1 VSPRY
6 FRFNEPTSTMKNK
19 SAVSVFLTLLFAAQ
33 FADAAA
39 PLQLG
44 KHGTARELFIDDY
57 LIAQLSG
64 DLKQHLHRPVAQ
76 EVVLTTGAPWEGN
89 TCAYYTIFRDGNIFR
104 MYYRGSHYDEQTKKA
119 AHREVVCYAESK
131 DGIHWTKPKLGLFE
145 FNGSK
150 ENNIVWDGIG
160 THCFVAFK
168 DGNPTCPPEA
178 RYKGIA
184 RGRPTGKKGLYIF
197 QSPDGI
203 HWKLMQNKPVIT
215 EGAFD
220 SQNLAFWNAHTKQYR
235 EYHRTFVNG
244 KRAIMTGTSKDF
256 VNWTKPVLLEYQK
269 DIPAQHL
276 YTNAVQPY
284 ERAPHL
290 YIGFPTRFLP
300 AESSRVEP
308 TLMLSR
314 DGRRFHRWLEP
325 VIPETAPKDRKGN
338 RSNYM
343 AWGMVE
349 IPGHPN
355 HLSVY
360 ATEAY
365 YTGPDTR
372 VRRFEYRKDGFV
384 SLRGGAKGGLL
395 ITKPIALG
403 RLAERLTLNF
413 KTGNSGQV
421 RVGLFTPGCQP
432 IPGHTLADCKPLTG
446 DRLNQ
451 TIAWKSGAD
460 ISALRRK
467 HPVVRIRIE
476 AKNADVFA
484 LQFQPWLR

>member
-150 ENNIVWDGIG
+150 ENNIVWNGIG

>member
-1 VSPRY
+1 MSPLY

-197 QSPDGI
+197 QSTDGI

>member
-1 VSPRY
+1 MSPRY

-150 ENNIVWDGIG
+150 ENNIVWNGIG

>member
-1 VSPRY
+1 
-6 FRFNEPTSTMKNK
+6 MKNK

-244 KRAIMTGTSKDF
+244 KRAIMTGTSPDF
-256 VNWTKPVLLEYQK
+256 VNWTKPVLLQYQAG
-269 DIPAQHL
+269 IPAQHL

-355 HLSVY
+355 QLSVY

>member
-131 DGIHWTKPKLGLFE
+131 DGIHWTKPNLGLFE

-150 ENNIVWDGIG
+150 ENNIVWNGIG

>member
-432 IPGHTLADCKPLTG
+432 IPGHSLADCKPLTG